1 MTKLPIVLV
10 LLMPILIGCSTT
22 QHVSAPELVPITHPE
37 TPRPVALENET
48 FSLSENGRYCMTPE
62 SVRIM
67 LRNKAELLRWVE
79 EAQNILNYYQSM

>member
-1 MTKLPIVLV
+1 M
-10 LLMPILIGCSTT
+10 
-22 QHVSAPELVPITHPE
+22 
-37 TPRPVALENET
+37 ALENET